1 MSRRPRRPLHRYS
14 FPLIT
19 GLFSLTTLCA
29 GLALSTVPEDSM
41 WRFPLLLG
49 PIVPAAGLVIIATRY
64 LLARDELEQRVQ
76 MIAATVSL
84 LITVT
89 FTLTYGLLESRAG
102 FPSLNATWTALLILV
117 SWIMTGNIVR
127 RRYR

>member
-1 MSRRPRRPLHRYS
+1 MFRRPLHRFS
-14 FPLIT
+14 FPLVA
-19 GLFSLTTLCA
+19 GLFSLAALCI
-29 GLALSTVPEDSM
+29 GLALRAVPEGSA
-41 WRFPLLLG
+41 WRIPLLLG
-49 PIVPAAGLVIIATRY
+49 PNIPALGLVIITTRY
-64 LLARDELEQRVQ
+64 LLACDELEQRVQ
-76 MIAATVSL
+76 MIAATVAL

-102 FPSLNATWTALLILV
+102 FPSLNATWTAMLILV